1 MECQI
6 GNSMAMN
13 IATGPPLWFLPDAFA
28 TALSE
33 QISLQH
39 TDADVPRRKE
49 AGSDLMCCRGYE
61 ILELPTGKGLVIK
74 RQADAAATGWKGWA
88 IF

>member
-33 QISLQH
+33 QIAFQH
-39 TDADVPRRKE
+39 VEAVVPRQKK
-49 AGSDLMCCRGYE
+49 AGDDLMRRRGYE
-61 ILELPTGKGLVIK
+61 ILELPTGKGLVTK
-74 RQADAAATGWKGWA
+74 W
-88 IF
+88 